1 MKTGRP
7 SKSVAEHKAAGTYRP
22 NRHKDRAESRYT
34 NAAPIKPRGCPR
46 PDVWDLVVS
55 VVPGD
60 VISPIDGLELLELCR
75 CHAMMDAAFEN
86 GDAKEYGQLVGRAL
100 AMWARFGCDP
110 RSRPGIKSIGK
121 PEVEDDPL
129 QTLLKLRKDA

>member
-22 NRHKDRAESRYT
+22 HRHKDRAETSYQT
-34 NAAPIKPRGCPR
+34 AEPTKPKKCPR

-55 VVPGD
+55 IVPAD
-60 VISPIDGLELLELCR
+60 VISPIDALELLELCR
-75 CHAMMDAAFEN
+75 CHALMDAAFEN

-110 RSRPGIKSIGK
+110 RSRPGIKSSGK
-121 PEVEDDPL
+121 PVVEDDPL
-129 QTLLKLRKDA
+129 NALLKLRKPS